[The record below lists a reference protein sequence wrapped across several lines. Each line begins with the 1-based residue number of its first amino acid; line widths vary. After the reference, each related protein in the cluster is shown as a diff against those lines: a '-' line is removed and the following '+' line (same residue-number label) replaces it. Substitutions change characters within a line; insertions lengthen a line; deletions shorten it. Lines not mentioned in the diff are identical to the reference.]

1 MPDHKVTVG
10 NVELI
15 SLFDAHGDMDPLQ
28 VFPAGTP
35 ASTKEIWRNEY
46 AEFLDADGS
55 LVSAGHFPGTGFG
68 RFVRQ
73 GNRRVWRVLS

>member
-28 VFPAGTP
+28 VFP

-68 RFVRQ
+68 RFVRR
-73 GNRRVWRVLS
+73 GNRRVWQVLS

>member
-28 VFPAGTP
+28 VLP
-35 ASTKEIWRNEY
+35 ASTMDNWRNEY
-46 AEFLDADGS
+46 PEFLDADGHIHPRFGPTAVRS
-55 LVSAGHFPGTGFG
+55 GGKLIVVASAG
-68 RFVRQ
+68 
-73 GNRRVWRVLS
+73 